1 MIVNESVLA
10 LADEVEF
17 NQLNTNVYLV
27 SNSLHKHYVK
37 INVDTYNL
45 LLLIDGKKTAS
56 EICATFNQQ
65 YQKDISVKILTE
77 LVQNKL
83 ALYGVL
89 KGFDESIKAY
99 QKPAY
104 LKLSVMV
111 FNEKTLANVIKF
123 FYFLFH
129 KWVAI
134 PLVAVSVVLIGS
146 FLYLNINL
154 YQSFNLRDSILYLIL
169 LMTASLA
176 LHEIGHATSTRYFG
190 ARHGGIGVGF
200 YLLSPVFYA
209 DVTDVWRLRMTQRIV
224 VNLAGVYFETIFCT
238 VVLLIGFFAQSN
250 SIIIVSITIFI
261 RTLFN
266 LNPFLRSDGYWILSD
281 LTGMP
286 NLMHHAFRKVRDVF
300 TWSKPTST
308 KWKSVDAFLF
318 IYGMINYLCIG
329 AFLYYVLVMNP
340 NSIALFPDR
349 MVKIFTNMINGN
361 YTISF
366 EDYFELI
373 IPVTFFFLAFQFLKP
388 ISVKVMKRLKG
399 GATTFN
405 D

>member
-1 MIVNESVLA
+1 MIRNDSVPA
-10 LADEVEF
+10 LADEIEF
-17 NQLNTNVYLV
+17 SKLNTNSYLV
-27 SNSLHKHYVK
+27 SNSLHRHYVK
-37 INVDTYNL
+37 INADTYNL
-45 LLLIDGKKTAS
+45 LLLIDGNKTAS
-56 EICATFNQQ
+56 EICTTFNQH
-65 YQKDISVKILTE
+65 YQKDISVEILIE
-77 LVQNKL
+77 LLQNKL
-83 ALYGVL
+83 AQYGVL

-123 FYFLFH
+123 FYFLFY

-134 PLVAVSVVLIGS
+134 PLVVVSLVVIGS
-146 FLYLNINL
+146 FLYLNFNL

-176 LHEIGHATSTRYFG
+176 WHEIGHATSTRYFG
-190 ARHGGIGVGF
+190 AKHGGIGIGF

-209 DVTDVWRLRMTQRIV
+209 DVTDVWRLQKAQRIV
-224 VNLAGVYFETIFCT
+224 VNLAGVYFEMIFCT
-238 VVLLIGFFAQSN
+238 IVLLLGLFVQSN

-281 LTGMP
+281 LIGMP
-286 NLMHHAFRKVRDVF
+286 NLMLHSFHKVKEALTWPKTNQKKWKVVDVF
-300 TWSKPTST
+300 
-308 KWKSVDAFLF
+308 LF
-318 IYGMINYLCIG
+318 VYGMINYLCIT
-329 AFLYYVLVMNP
+329 AFLYYVLLLNP
-340 NSIALFPDR
+340 NSIVSFPGR
-349 MVKIFTNMINGN
+349 VFTIITSMINGN

-366 EDYFELI
+366 EDYFELL

-388 ISVKVMKRLKG
+388 IAVKMMRRLKG
-399 GATTFN
+399 
-405 D
+405 